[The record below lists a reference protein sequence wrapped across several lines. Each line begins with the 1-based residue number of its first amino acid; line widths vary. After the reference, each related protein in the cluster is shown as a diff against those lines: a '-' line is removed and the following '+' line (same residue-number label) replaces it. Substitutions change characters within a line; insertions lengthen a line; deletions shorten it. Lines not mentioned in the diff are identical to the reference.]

1 MLKHLAI
8 FLCYAGGAVALT
20 LFAPLWLPVSG
31 PEAAIGLGLAALIG
45 GGLLHEVYA
54 RLGRESF
61 LVEKLIGLRHA
72 QSEALEELSW
82 TRRELAVLREA
93 LESAGSLSRS
103 GKSVDEVI
111 SEVKVLQSLIT
122 RLAKSSKAPA
132 AAEPPKA
139 AAPVMADPA
148 RRPAEQAKQ
157 AMGAKALARDDAA
170 NKIAVMPA
178 NANKKP
184 GVLPPVAEGLD
195 ESAVLDVARQALRDD
210 RIDLV
215 LQPIV
220 LLPQRKRR
228 YYECFSRLRTSDG
241 YMILPEQYIGLAERE
256 GIVAAIDNML
266 LIRCIQL
273 VRKIQYRSEK
283 LDFFCNISSHTLG
296 DDAFFADFVDF
307 LESNGDLAKH
317 LIFEFSQSDYEA
329 WDSGAAVYLRRLA
342 DLGCRFS
349 LDGVHHLNV
358 DGEILARR
366 NFHFMKVQAELLLA
380 DAAAGEALA
389 DNLKEHGV
397 RLVAEKVEDEDALV
411 EVMDL
416 GVDCAQGY
424 LFGEPRLAKP
434 AA

>member
-8 FLCYAGGAVALT
+8 FLCYAGGAVALA
-20 LFAPLWLPVSG
+20 LFAPSWLPLSG
-31 PEAAIGLGLAALIG
+31 PEPAIGLGLAVLIG
-45 GGLLHEVYA
+45 GGLLHEVFA
-54 RLGRESF
+54 RLGRETF
-61 LVEKLIGLRHA
+61 LAEKLLGLRQA
-72 QSEALEELSW
+72 QSEAMEQLSW

-93 LESAGSLSRS
+93 LESAGGLSRS

-122 RLAKSSKAPA
+122 RLAKSSKAPVQAETAKPAGPAIAEPARRA
-132 AAEPPKA
+132 AAET
-139 AAPVMADPA
+139 PA
-148 RRPAEQAKQ
+148 RAKP
-157 AMGAKALARDDAA
+157 LARDDES

-178 NANKKP
+178 NANQKP

-195 ESAVLDVARQALRDD
+195 EAAVLDVARQALRDD

-228 YYECFSRLRTSDG
+228 YYECFSRLRTTDG

-273 VRKIQYRSEK
+273 VRKIQYRNEK

-296 DDAFFADFVDF
+296 DDEFFADFVEF
-307 LESNGDLAKH
+307 LEGNRALSKH

-366 NFHFMKVQAELLLA
+366 NFHFVKVHAELLLA
-380 DAAAGEALA
+380 DPAAGEALA
-389 DNLKEHGV
+389 DNLKESGV
-397 RLVAEKVEDEDALV
+397 RLVVEKVEDEDALV

-416 GVDCAQGY
+416 GVDCAQGF
-424 LFGEPRLAKP
+424 LFGEPRLARP